1 MFADVPGYGS
11 GSTPYY
17 WVWTNDL
24 TFFLKSVEYSTS
36 QIKTLVPW
44 IDDNLACL
52 CSNINL
58 GFLQKEMNH
67 LSEWDKHH
75 KVIRVI
81 RVRGILW
88 NKGLRPAT
96 LFKKRLWHRCFL
108 VTFAKF
114 LRTPFFTK
122 HIQWLLLTFA
132 PIKISY
138 SNTVSNAW
146 ALICLVSWRMV
157 VENSGAKSFILTCT
171 FLRIIAFF
179 IKI

>member
-108 VTFAKF
+108 VNLAKF
-114 LRTPFFTK
+114 LRTPFLIE
-122 HIQWLLLTFA
+122 HLWWLLLAGYISSPKVNWFVV
-132 PIKISY
+132 KIRVRIWIS
-138 SNTVSNAW
+138 
-146 ALICLVSWRMV
+146 
-157 VENSGAKSFILTCT
+157 SFYQLSIY
-171 FLRIIAFF
+171 LRSL
-179 IKI
+179 K

>member
-24 TFFLKSVEYSTS
+24 TFFLKSIEYSTS

-88 NKGLRPAT
+88 NKDLRPAT

-108 VTFAKF
+108 VNVVKF
-114 LRTPFFTK
+114 LRTPFLQNTSGRLLEENLQILFFDDYTK
-122 HIQWLLLTFA
+122 LFKKFLVNL
-132 PIKISY
+132 KILFFNNSFY
-138 SNTVSNAW
+138 FQTVITVFFSNQHQ
-146 ALICLVSWRMV
+146 M
-157 VENSGAKSFILTCT
+157 K
-171 FLRIIAFF
+171 
-179 IKI
+179 

>member
-108 VTFAKF
+108 VNVVKF
-114 LRTPFFTK
+114 LRTPFLQNTSGRLLEENLQILFFDDYTK
-122 HIQWLLLTFA
+122 LFKKFLVNL
-132 PIKISY
+132 KILFFNNSFY
-138 SNTVSNAW
+138 FQTVITVFFSNQHQ
-146 ALICLVSWRMV
+146 M
-157 VENSGAKSFILTCT
+157 K
-171 FLRIIAFF
+171 
-179 IKI
+179 

>member
-1 MFADVPGYGS
+1 MWLIVGQIPIKAEWRHAHAS
-11 GSTPYY
+11 LTLQ
-17 WVWTNDL
+17 DL
-24 TFFLKSVEYSTS
+24 AEAISIASTS
-36 QIKTLVPW
+36 LQQRRAISLVSFGQCPHSRSSRPE
-44 IDDNLACL
+44 LL
-52 CSNINL
+52 C
-58 GFLQKEMNH
+58 E
-67 LSEWDKHH
+67 
-75 KVIRVI
+75 
-81 RVRGILW
+81 